1 MTDILKPW
9 YAVATLPASKYEVA
23 QSEKGQEA
31 FVTLEK
37 RFQRL
42 GADIKP
48 VADDEI
54 YEVVRARLF
63 DFITPPDDPDHP
75 KKVA

>member
-1 MTDILKPW
+1 M
-9 YAVATLPASKYEVA
+9 A

-48 VADDEI
+48 VADQEI

-63 DFITPPDDPDHP
+63 ETITPEDDPNYPDEGRPGISGH
-75 KKVA
+75 VCVSCQRGALGSC